1 MISDDRN
8 SRALLDPAAEY
19 EVPNDVLIDS
29 ALSETQKIEI
39 LRRWAYEASEIS
51 VAEDEGM
58 AHAESVTVGQV
69 LLALHQLVPEI
80 DTEHSPP
87 TKQGGLDRAAVQKKS
102 PKG

>member
-1 MISDDRN
+1 
-8 SRALLDPAAEY
+8 
-19 EVPNDVLIDS
+19 
-29 ALSETQKIEI
+29 
-39 LRRWAYEASEIS
+39 
-51 VAEDEGM
+51 M
-58 AHAESVTVGQV
+58 AHADSVTVGQV